1 MDNMNVKEFVEDII
15 NDLDIK
21 LYLLKIQVYLAKA
34 FRYLAKSVFFVFFYK
49 EKKKK
54 KEYDETE
61 LFI

>member
-1 MDNMNVKEFVEDII
+1 MIKELLEDVMK
-15 NDLDIK
+15 DLDIK
-21 LYLLKIQVYLAKA
+21 MYLLKIQVYLAKA

-49 EKKKK
+49 EKEKK